1 MALPAVVAPSLAVA
15 ALKESV
21 SLCQSILDYKHQT
34 QQMSVQR
41 EQMHRQADL
50 AMQQLTQEHK
60 RNMTRL
66 EGIFNTHRA
75 TVQGIAA
82 KNSQDFE
89 LLKHTQKQ
97 MDECLKAICDAKT
110 PEPVKLALS
119 RSLTS
124 LSQHQSTVFSEY
136 TKNTSSLTNTH
147 IATLDSLRDN
157 GQPRTFTDVS

>member
-1 MALPAVVAPSLAVA
+1 MALPAAIAPSLAVA

-21 SLCQSILDYKHQT
+21 SLCQSILEYKHQT
-34 QQMSVQR
+34 QQIDMQR

-66 EGIFNTHRA
+66 EGIFGTHKT
-75 TVQGIAA
+75 TVQSIAD

-89 LLKHTQKQ
+89 VLKHSQQ
-97 MDECLKAICDAKT
+97 QINECLKVICDATT

-119 RSLTS
+119 QSLTS
-124 LSQHQSTVFSEY
+124 LSQNQSAVFNEY
-136 TKNTSSLTNTH
+136 IKNTNSLTNAH
-147 IATLDSLRDN
+147 IATLDSLRDSEQ
-157 GQPRTFTDVS
+157 GRTFTDVS